1 MVVVRVCGV
10 RADGVLVCGVQ
21 ADGGPVKF
29 TVQRGLELEMMQ
41 SYFRCDG

>member
-21 ADGGPVKF
+21 ADGVLVRG
-29 TVQRGLELEMMQ
+29 VQA
-41 SYFRCDG
+41 DGVLVCRPMVCWCAG